1 MHQSPAKAGLY
12 YQRNGGIIMGMK
24 QKSNREKLKY
34 FLLGVLLAV
43 SLALLTGA
51 YANSFGRYQVSA
63 WGGGSIG
70 YGAFVVD
77 TSTGETKMVYMN
89 IGDERRNHL
98 GKPFSAIE

>member
-1 MHQSPAKAGLY
+1 
-12 YQRNGGIIMGMK
+12 MK
-24 QKSNREKLKY
+24 NRLKRDRLKFF
-34 FLLGVLLAV
+34 FLGALLAV
-43 SLALLTGA
+43 CLAVLMGA

-89 IGDERRNHL
+89 IGDEKQNHL

>member
-1 MHQSPAKAGLY
+1 
-12 YQRNGGIIMGMK
+12 MGK
-24 QKSNREKLKY
+24 KHTSNREKLKY

-43 SLALLTGA
+43 CLAFLAGA
-51 YANSFGRYQVSA
+51 SGDSFGRYQVSA

-98 GKPFSAIE
+98 GKPFRAIE